1 MRTVFIRVWIVM
13 VVVGSPL
20 AATAQQGEADE
31 EGKEVAAEQFSK
43 GKELFAA
50 GKYSE
55 AAVAFT
61 EAYEAAPHQAVLAN
75 IALCYDKAGRYP
87 EAVVH
92 YRRYI
97 EDPVDKG
104 KNAEIRKRLQELKNE
119 IGEFDI
125 ECAASGCSIQIDGED
140 WGAAPV
146 NAVVEP
152 GSHKIEAVVDG
163 EVRESVMERAD
174 GGTVVRVRLRAEK
187 AGAGPAPVGGPGD
200 TTGGAAPV
208 DREVSLGVPFWIASG
223 VTVAA
228 GAATVVFGVRTLK
241 ARDDYEA
248 SGYTDPD
255 LKDQGERDRLITNIM
270 IGVTAAAGVTAV
282 SFALYDIFA
291 ADDEAPD
298 GAGDEPE
305 EEPDVALVPGPGA
318 GLGVAGTF

>member
-1 MRTVFIRVWIVM
+1 VMTKIVVWTFILGV
-13 VVVGSPL
+13 PL
-20 AATAQQGEADE
+20 TAHAQKDADDEQG
-31 EGKEVAAEQFSK
+31 KQTAAEQFAR

-55 AAVAFT
+55 SAVAFT

-87 EAVVH
+87 EAVIY

-125 ECAASGCSIQIDGED
+125 ECAAPGCSILIDGEEL
-140 WGAAPV
+140 GVAPV

-163 EVRESVMERAD
+163 EVREAVMERAD
-174 GGTVVRVRLRAEK
+174 GGTVVRVRLRANEGED
-187 AGAGPAPVGGPGD
+187 AALSVAPD
-200 TTGGAAPV
+200 TGGKTIPE
-208 DREVSLGVPFWIASG
+208 DSEISLGVPFWIASG

-228 GAATVVFGVRTLK
+228 GATTVVFGVRTLK

-248 SGYTDPD
+248 SEYTDKD

-270 IGVTAAAGVTAV
+270 IGVTAAAGVAAV
-282 SFALYDIFA
+282 AFAIHDVFF
-291 ADDEAPD
+291 ADDEEAPAD
-298 GAGDEPE
+298 DSESEAD
-305 EEPDVALVPGPGA
+305 PDVAIVPGPGV
-318 GLGVAGTF
+318 GLGLAGTF